1 MYIAFGMIEGG
12 DLKKKTKITKKGR
25 GGWFPGLDLV
35 VLKRSADLSGIGK
48 ILQTWD
54 DVEDKGRFLF
64 DRDG

>member
-1 MYIAFGMIEGG
+1 M
-12 DLKKKTKITKKGR
+12 
-25 GGWFPGLDLV
+25 FPGLDLV
-35 VLKRSADLSGIGK
+35 VLERSADLSGIGK